1 MEYPVVDREICGYC
15 GTCVGVCPKDAID
28 LIDLYLNIDRTK
40 CIGCGTCVKVCPINA
55 LQMTDGNGVKASTE
69 NFRSYDISKCR
80 QLSYDVVVIGAGPAG
95 SMSALASAK
104 QGVSV
109 LMVEKRQEIGSPVR
123 CAEGV
128 SKRPLAE
135 LVDIDPKWICA
146 EIKGGRIFAPNGNF
160 ITVDLPSS
168 GLVLERKVFDRDLAM
183 LSAKAGADV
192 WVKSRAIDVI
202 KENGKIAGV
211 IVRRIDGDYAIKA
224 KVVIAADGVES
235 QVGRWAGIK
244 TYSKPEDI
252 DTCAQYLITGIDIDP
267 NYCDFHIGNQIA
279 PRGYAWVFPKGKDTA
294 NVGIGIGGHLGNE
307 IAISY
312 LDKFVKAKFGRNA
325 PIISSVFGSV
335 PVAGTLSEI
344 VLDGLMIVG
353 DAAHQNDPIS
363 GGGIINAMI
372 AGNIA
377 GEVASKAIK
386 SGDTSRSSLIEYEKR
401 WHKRIGRTF
410 RHLKIIREGVL
421 KLNDKS
427 LNDLADVLAKSKKRT
442 MIELFWTA
450 LKNEPRLLL
459 ELRHL
464 ISMGWIQ

>member
-1 MEYPVVDREICGYC
+1 MEYPIVDREICGYC

-28 LIDLYLNIDRTK
+28 LVDLHLNIDKRK
-40 CIGCGTCVKVCPINA
+40 CISCGTCVKVCPINA
-55 LQMTDGNGVKASTE
+55 LKMTDEYNVEAPSKD
-69 NFRSYDISKCR
+69 FRNYDLSKCKS
-80 QLSYDVVVIGAGPAG
+80 LFYDVVVIGAGPAG

-109 LMVEKRQEIGSPVR
+109 LMIEKRQEIGSPVR

-128 SKRPLAE
+128 SKRPLRE
-135 LVDIDPKWICA
+135 LVDIDPKWVCA

-160 ITVDLPSS
+160 ITVDLPSE

-183 LSAKAGADV
+183 LAAKAGTDI

-202 KENGKIAGV
+202 KEDNKIAGV
-211 IVRRIDGDYAIKA
+211 IVRRLDGDYAVKA

-235 QVGRWAGIK
+235 QVGRWAGLR
-244 TYSKPEDI
+244 TFSKPENI
-252 DTCAQYLITGIDIDP
+252 DTCAQYLMAGIDIDP
-267 NYCDFHIGNQIA
+267 NYCDFHIGHQIA
-279 PRGYAWVFPKGKDTA
+279 PRGYAWVFPKGKNVA
-294 NVGIGIGGHLGNE
+294 NVGIGIGGHLDSE
-307 IAISY
+307 TAINY
-312 LDKFVKAKFGRNA
+312 LDKFVKNKFGKSA
-325 PIISSVFGSV
+325 PVVSCVFGSV
-335 PVAGTLSEI
+335 PTAGTLSEI

-353 DAAHQNDPIS
+353 DAAHQNDPVS

-377 GEVASKAIK
+377 GEVAGKAIK
-386 SGDTSRSSLIEYEKR
+386 SGDTSRSSLTEYERK

-410 RHLKIIREGVL
+410 HHLRIIREGVL
-421 KLNDKS
+421 KLSDKS
-427 LNDLADVLAKSKKRT
+427 LNDLADVLASSKKRT

-450 LKNEPRLLL
+450 LKNEPKLLL

-464 ISMGWIQ
+464 ISMGWV